1 MVYEFSNVPDPA
13 LNLESIPE
21 IGVAPCFK
29 PSTYPKSPRKARGR
43 PKSKA
48 RDVPNRGLEDQH
60 KTAR

>member
-1 MVYEFSNVPDPA
+1 
-13 LNLESIPE
+13 LESIPE

-48 RDVPNRGLEDQH
+48 RDVP
-60 KTAR
+60 K